1 MCIAFIDLKA
11 IPIAQRQTMRYI
23 FFEISELESRMA
35 FIGVFRNKPMAIE
48 TIEKEQAELK
58 GQFTQFDK
66 RVDRMQ
72 TESDNTRK
80 ELTEAIS
87 GLREDNKSLLARMD
101 AGFQELGNLRRW
113 QWSFIIA
120 AVIAG
125 CAVVG
130 LLFK

>member
-1 MCIAFIDLKA
+1 
-11 IPIAQRQTMRYI
+11 
-23 FFEISELESRMA
+23 
-35 FIGVFRNKPMAIE
+35 MAIE
-48 TIEKEQAELK
+48 SIAKEQADLK

-72 TESDNTRK
+72 TESDNTRR
-80 ELTEAIS
+80 ELTEAIN

-113 QWSFIIA
+113 QWSFIVA

>member
-1 MCIAFIDLKA
+1 
-11 IPIAQRQTMRYI
+11 
-23 FFEISELESRMA
+23 
-35 FIGVFRNKPMAIE
+35 MAIE
-48 TIEKEQAELK
+48 SIAKEQADLK

-66 RVDRMQ
+66 RFDRMQ
-72 TESDNTRK
+72 TESDNTWR
-80 ELTEAIS
+80 ELTEAIN

-113 QWSFIIA
+113 QWSFIVA